1 MPLAPPPVPVFSA
14 GAGYLPA
21 GLNTLVQSSLGFQ
34 TAGIVFRAVQKTTQ
48 AITASTFTTLTM
60 DTVLEDP
67 YSGWNSGSNE
77 WLAPFTGWYEITM
90 AWSCGA
96 AAATIEAVIAIS
108 GLQYELEEVTV
119 ASAITGGA
127 GASLGPVPLVG
138 GQDFVQAQ
146 AWSSAGVSTSTASN
160 GRQPW
165 LEITFVSQ

>member
-1 MPLAPPPVPVFSA
+1 MPLAPPMIPVFSA
-14 GAGYLPA
+14 GVGYQAPA
-21 GLNTLVQSSLGFQ
+21 LDVLVQNSLGFQ

-48 AITASTFTTLTM
+48 AITGSTFTTLTM

-67 YSGWNSGSNE
+67 YSGWSSGSNE
-77 WLAPFTGWYEITM
+77 WLAPFTGWYEITTG
-90 AWSCGA
+90 WSCLA
-96 AAATIEAVIAIS
+96 ANATIEAVIAIS
-108 GLQYELEEVTV
+108 GLQYELEEITVTT
-119 ASAITGGA
+119 AITGGA

-165 LEITFVSQ
+165 MEITYVSQ